1 MKKILSSLFL
11 IFVAGIIFTACT
23 GKDQDLPDKK
33 IYNVKWTLESM
44 IKTDDGVELSNDMAL
59 KFDKK
64 NFVMTDRNSAYDYTG
79 TYKLKKA
86 GAGYEVIMKFD
97 GFEEPVTGIYGMRT
111 YKDKDPKPD
120 LVFDH
125 WDTRYSF
132 IGEYKFFC
140 LNQKFILK

>member
-1 MKKILSSLFL
+1 MCSLYKEVDMKKFLKFLFL

-23 GKDQDLPDKK
+23 GKDEGLPDKK

-44 IKTDDGVELSNDMAL
+44 INTDDGRELSNDMAL

-64 NFVMTDRNSAYDYTG
+64 NFVMTDRNGAYDYTG

-97 GFEEPVTGIYGMRT
+97 GVEEPVTGIYGMRT

-120 LVFDH
+120 LVFEH
-125 WDTRYSF
+125 WGTKYSF
-132 IGEYKFFC
+132 IGEEK
-140 LNQKFILK
+140 K

>member
-1 MKKILSSLFL
+1 MKKILKFLFL

-23 GKDQDLPDKK
+23 GKDESLPDKK
-33 IYNVKWTLESM
+33 ISNVKWTLESM
-44 IKTDDGVELSNDMAL
+44 INIYDGKNLSNDVAI
-59 KFDKK
+59 KFDDK
-64 NFVMTDRNSAYDYTG
+64 NFVMTDRNNAMDFTG

-97 GFEEPVTGIYGMRT
+97 DLKEPVTGIYGMRT

-132 IGEYKFFC
+132 IGEYKD
-140 LNQKFILK
+140 K

>member
-1 MKKILSSLFL
+1 MKKILSFLFL
-11 IFVAGIIFTACT
+11 FFMAGIILTACT
-23 GKDQDLPDKK
+23 GKDEGFPDKK

-44 IKTDDGVELSNDMAL
+44 INTDDGRELSNDMAI

-64 NFVMTDRNSAYDYTG
+64 NFVMTDRNNAYDYTG

-97 GFEEPVTGIYGMRT
+97 DLKEPVTGIYGMRT
-111 YKDKDPKPD
+111 YKDKEPKPD

-132 IGEYKFFC
+132 IGEYKD
-140 LNQKFILK
+140 K

>member
-1 MKKILSSLFL
+1 MCSLYKEVDMKKILSFLFL
-11 IFVAGIIFTACT
+11 IFMAGIIFTACT

-120 LVFDH
+120 LVFEH
-125 WDTRYSF
+125 WDTKYSF
-132 IGEYKFFC
+132 IGEEK
-140 LNQKFILK
+140 K

>member
-1 MKKILSSLFL
+1 MKKILSFLFL

-23 GKDQDLPDKK
+23 GKDEGLPDKK

-44 IKTDDGVELSNDMAL
+44 INTDDGRELSNDMAL

-97 GFEEPVTGIYGMRT
+97 GFEEPVNGIYGMRT

-120 LVFDH
+120 LVFEH
-125 WDTRYSF
+125 WDTKYSF
-132 IGEYKFFC
+132 IGEEK
-140 LNQKFILK
+140 K

>member
-1 MKKILSSLFL
+1 MKKYLKVLLL
-11 IFVAGIIFTACT
+11 IFVAGLILTACT
-23 GKDQDLPDKK
+23 GKDESLPDKK
-33 IYNVKWTLESM
+33 ISNVKWTLESM

-59 KFDKK
+59 KFDNK

-120 LVFDH
+120 LVFEH
-125 WDTRYSF
+125 WDTKYSF
-132 IGEYKFFC
+132 IGEEK
-140 LNQKFILK
+140 K

>member
-1 MKKILSSLFL
+1 MCSLYKEVDMKKILSFLFL
-11 IFVAGIIFTACT
+11 IFLAGIIFTACT
-23 GKDQDLPDKK
+23 GKDESLPDKK

-44 IKTDDGVELSNDMAL
+44 INTDDGVELSNDMAL

-64 NFVMTDRNSAYDYTG
+64 NFVMTDRNGAYDYTG

-97 GFEEPVTGIYGMRT
+97 GVEEPVTGIYGMRT

-120 LVFDH
+120 LVFEH
-125 WDTRYSF
+125 WDTKYSF
-132 IGEYKFFC
+132 IGEEK
-140 LNQKFILK
+140 K

>member
-1 MKKILSSLFL
+1 MKKFLKILFL
-11 IFVAGIIFTACT
+11 IFVAGIILTACT
-23 GKDQDLPDKK
+23 GKDENLPDKK

-44 IKTDDGVELSNDMAL
+44 INTDYGVELSNDMAL

-64 NFVMTDRNSAYDYTG
+64 NFVLTDRNSAYDYTG

-111 YKDKDPKPD
+111 YKDKGPKPD
-120 LVFDH
+120 LVFEH
-125 WDTRYSF
+125 WDRKYSF
-132 IGEYKFFC
+132 IGEEK
-140 LNQKFILK
+140 K

>member
-1 MKKILSSLFL
+1 MKKYLKALLL
-11 IFVAGIIFTACT
+11 IFMAGIIFTACT
-23 GKDQDLPDKK
+23 GKDEGLPDKK

-44 IKTDDGVELSNDMAL
+44 INTDDGVELSNDMAL

-64 NFVMTDRNSAYDYTG
+64 NFVMTDRNGAYDYTG

-97 GFEEPVTGIYGMRT
+97 GVEEPVTGIYGMRT

-120 LVFDH
+120 LVFEH
-125 WDTRYSF
+125 WGTKYSF
-132 IGEYKFFC
+132 IGEEK
-140 LNQKFILK
+140 K

>member
-1 MKKILSSLFL
+1 MKKILKFLFL

-23 GKDQDLPDKK
+23 GKYEGFPDKK
-33 IYNVKWTLESM
+33 IYNVNWTIEDITRM
-44 IKTDDGVELSNDMAL
+44 DDGKKVDNDMAI

-64 NFVMTDRNSAYDYTG
+64 NFVMTDRNNAYDYTG

-97 GFEEPVTGIYGMRT
+97 DLKEPVTGIYGMRT

-125 WDTRYSF
+125 WDRRYSF
-132 IGEYKFFC
+132 IGDYKD
-140 LNQKFILK
+140 K

>member
-1 MKKILSSLFL
+1 MKKILSFLFL

-23 GKDQDLPDKK
+23 GKDQGLPDKK

-120 LVFDH
+120 LVFEH
-125 WDTRYSF
+125 WDTKYSF
-132 IGEYKFFC
+132 IGEEDK
-140 LNQKFILK
+140 

>member
-1 MKKILSSLFL
+1 MKKILKFLFL

-23 GKDQDLPDKK
+23 GKDESLPDKK
-33 IYNVKWTLESM
+33 ISNVKWTLESM
-44 IKTDDGVELSNDMAL
+44 INTYDGVELSNDMAL

-120 LVFDH
+120 LVFEH
-125 WDTRYSF
+125 WDTKYSF
-132 IGEYKFFC
+132 IGEEK
-140 LNQKFILK
+140 K

>member
-1 MKKILSSLFL
+1 MKKILSFLFL
-11 IFVAGIIFTACT
+11 IFMAGIILTACT
-23 GKDQDLPDKK
+23 GKDEGFPDKK
-33 IYNVKWTLESM
+33 IYNVNWTIEDITRM
-44 IKTDDGVELSNDMAL
+44 EDGKKADNDMAI

-64 NFVMTDRNSAYDYTG
+64 NFVMTDRNNAYDYTG

-97 GFEEPVTGIYGMRT
+97 GLKEPVTGIYGMRT
-111 YKDKDPKPD
+111 YKDKEPKPD

-132 IGEYKFFC
+132 IGEYKD
-140 LNQKFILK
+140 K

>member
-1 MKKILSSLFL
+1 MKKYLKFLFL

-23 GKDQDLPDKK
+23 GKDEGLPDKK

-44 IKTDDGVELSNDMAL
+44 INTDDGRELSNDMAL

-64 NFVMTDRNSAYDYTG
+64 NFVMTDRNGAYDYTG

-97 GFEEPVTGIYGMRT
+97 GVEEPVTGIYGMRT

-120 LVFDH
+120 LVFEH
-125 WDTRYSF
+125 WGTKYSF
-132 IGEYKFFC
+132 IGEEK
-140 LNQKFILK
+140 K

>member
-1 MKKILSSLFL
+1 MKKILSFLFL

-23 GKDQDLPDKK
+23 GKDEGLPDKK

-44 IKTDDGVELSNDMAL
+44 INTDDGVELSNDMAL

-79 TYKLKKA
+79 TYKLKKV

-111 YKDKDPKPD
+111 YKDREPKPD

-132 IGEYKFFC
+132 IGEYKD
-140 LNQKFILK
+140 K

>member
-1 MKKILSSLFL
+1 MKKILSFLFL
-11 IFVAGIIFTACT
+11 IFMAGIILTACT
-23 GKDQDLPDKK
+23 GKDEGFPDKK
-33 IYNVKWTLESM
+33 IYNVNWTIEDITRM
-44 IKTDDGVELSNDMAL
+44 EDGKKADNDMAI

-64 NFVMTDRNSAYDYTG
+64 NFVMTDRNNAYDYTG

-97 GFEEPVTGIYGMRT
+97 DLKEPVTGIYGMRT
-111 YKDKDPKPD
+111 YKDKEPKPD

-132 IGEYKFFC
+132 IGEYKD
-140 LNQKFILK
+140 K

>member
-1 MKKILSSLFL
+1 MKKILKFLFL
-11 IFVAGIIFTACT
+11 IFMAGLIFTACT
-23 GKDQDLPDKK
+23 GKDQGLPDKK

-44 IKTDDGVELSNDMAL
+44 INTDDGRELSNDMAL

-64 NFVMTDRNSAYDYTG
+64 NFVMTDRNGAYDYTG

-97 GFEEPVTGIYGMRT
+97 GVEEPVTGIYGMRT

-120 LVFDH
+120 LVFEH
-125 WDTRYSF
+125 WDTKYSF
-132 IGEYKFFC
+132 IGEEK
-140 LNQKFILK
+140 K

>member
-1 MKKILSSLFL
+1 MKKILKFLFL
-11 IFVAGIIFTACT
+11 IFMAGIIFTACT

-44 IKTDDGVELSNDMAL
+44 INTDDGRELSNDMAL

-64 NFVMTDRNSAYDYTG
+64 NFVMTDRNGAYDYTG

-97 GFEEPVTGIYGMRT
+97 GVEEPVTGIYGMRT

-120 LVFDH
+120 LVFEH
-125 WDTRYSF
+125 WDTKYSF
-132 IGEYKFFC
+132 IGEEK
-140 LNQKFILK
+140 K

>member
-1 MKKILSSLFL
+1 MKKILSFLFL
-11 IFVAGIIFTACT
+11 IFMAGIILTACT
-23 GKDQDLPDKK
+23 GKDQGLPDKK

-120 LVFDH
+120 LVFEH
-125 WDTRYSF
+125 WDTKYSF
-132 IGEYKFFC
+132 IGEEK
-140 LNQKFILK
+140 K

>member
-1 MKKILSSLFL
+1 MCSLYKEVDMKKILSSLFL

-44 IKTDDGVELSNDMAL
+44 IKTDDGVELSNYMAL

-120 LVFDH
+120 LVFEH
-125 WDTRYSF
+125 WDTKYSF
-132 IGEYKFFC
+132 IGEEK
-140 LNQKFILK
+140 K

>member
-1 MKKILSSLFL
+1 MKKFLKILFL
-11 IFVAGIIFTACT
+11 IFVAGIILTACT
-23 GKDQDLPDKK
+23 GKDENLPDKK

-44 IKTDDGVELSNDMAL
+44 INTDYGVELSNDMAL

-64 NFVMTDRNSAYDYTG
+64 NFVLTDRNSAYDYTG

-111 YKDKDPKPD
+111 YKDKEPKPD